1 MIIRRIA
8 RPLLATAF
16 IGQGVETLLNTDSGA
31 QAVQPALDGL
41 KDMPD
46 PVARN
51 VPSNAV
57 AVAQATAAAQV
68 AGGLL
73 LATGRIPRVA
83 SAVLAATVIPAN
95 LGNHMFW
102 TEDDPEAKAAKRRGF
117 LADLSLLGGLILASA
132 DTAGKP
138 SLGWRGRRAA
148 KRAAEALSSTVPS
161 RTEVALARMPEVGE
175 KLGHGVQ
182 TGFEHGRELA
192 GVALEKLE
200 GGLEK
205 AAPYAESAYR
215 KASARASELAD
226 TVGDGLEK
234 AAPYAESAYRKA
246 SARASELADTAVT
259 TAKKAKAR
267 A

>member
-31 QAVQPALDGL
+31 EAVRPALDGL
-41 KDMPD
+41 KEMPD

-102 TEDDPEAKAAKRRGF
+102 AENDPEAKAAKRRGF
-117 LADLSLLGGLILASA
+117 LTDLSLLGGLILASA

-161 RTEVALARMPEVGE
+161 RTEVAL
-175 KLGHGVQ
+175 
-182 TGFEHGRELA
+182 EHGRELA
-192 GVALEKLE
+192 GVAREKL
-200 GGLEK
+200 GDGLEK

-226 TVGDGLEK
+226 TLEDGLEK

>member
-16 IGQGVETLLNTDSGA
+16 IGQGVETLLNIDSGA
-31 QAVQPALDGL
+31 EAVRPALDGL

-51 VPSNAV
+51 VPSDAV
-57 AVAQATAAAQV
+57 AVAKATAAAQV

-102 TEDDPEAKAAKRRGF
+102 TEDDPAAKAAKRRGF
-117 LADLSLLGGLILASA
+117 LTDLSLLGGLILASA

-148 KRAAEALSSTVPS
+148 QRAAEALSSTVPS
-161 RTEVALARMPEVGE
+161 RTETALARMPELGE
-175 KLGHGVQ
+175 KVGHGVQ

-200 GGLEK
+200 DGFDK

-215 KASARASELAD
+215 KASARAA
-226 TVGDGLEK
+226 
-234 AAPYAESAYRKA
+234 
-246 SARASELADTAVT
+246 ELADTAREQASELASTAVS

>member
-8 RPLLATAF
+8 RPLLAIAF

-31 QAVQPALDGL
+31 DAVRPALDGL
-41 KDMPD
+41 KDLPD

-57 AVAQATAAAQV
+57 AVARATAAAQV

-102 TEDDPEAKAAKRRGF
+102 AEDDPEAKAAKRRGF

-148 KRAAEALSSTVPS
+148 QRAAETFSSTVPS
-161 RTEVALARMPEVGE
+161 RTEVALARMPELGE
-175 KLGHGVQ
+175 KVGHGVQ

-200 GGLEK
+200 
-205 AAPYAESAYR
+205 
-215 KASARASELAD
+215 
-226 TVGDGLEK
+226 DGLEK

-246 SARASELADTAVT
+246 SARASELADTAREQASELASTAVT

>member
-16 IGQGVETLLNTDSGA
+16 IGQGVETLVNIDSGA
-31 QAVQPALDGL
+31 QAVRPALDGL

-46 PVARN
+46 PVSRN

-57 AVAQATAAAQV
+57 AVARATAAAQV
-68 AGGLL
+68 GGGLL

-102 TEDDPEAKAAKRRGF
+102 AESDPEAKAAKRRGF

-148 KRAAEALSSTVPS
+148 QRAAEALSSAVPS
-161 RTEVALARMPEVGE
+161 RTEVALARMPELGE
-175 KLGHGVQ
+175 KVGHGVQ

-200 GGLEK
+200 DGLDK

-215 KASARASELAD
+215 
-226 TVGDGLEK
+226 K

-246 SARASELADTAVT
+246 SARASELADTAREQATDLATTAVS

>member
-16 IGQGVETLLNTDSGA
+16 IGQGVETLLNIDSGA
-31 QAVQPALDGL
+31 QAVRPALDGL

-51 VPSNAV
+51 LPSNAV
-57 AVAQATAAAQV
+57 AVARATAAAQV
-68 AGGLL
+68 GGGLL

-102 TEDDPEAKAAKRRGF
+102 AENDPEAKAAKRRGF
-117 LADLSLLGGLILASA
+117 LADLSMLGGLILASA

-148 KRAAEALSSTVPS
+148 QRAAEALSSTVPS
-161 RTEVALARMPEVGE
+161 RTEVALARMPELGE
-175 KLGHGVQ
+175 KVGHGVQ

-192 GVALEKLE
+192 GVALDKLE

-205 AAPYAESAYR
+205 AAPYAETAYR
-215 KASARASELAD
+215 KA
-226 TVGDGLEK
+226 T
-234 AAPYAESAYRKA
+234 
-246 SARASELADTAVT
+246 ARASELADTAREQATELASTAVSN
-259 TAKKAKAR
+259 AKKARAR

>member
-16 IGQGVETLLNTDSGA
+16 IGQGVETLLNIDSGA
-31 QAVQPALDGL
+31 EAVRPALDGL

-102 TEDDPEAKAAKRRGF
+102 AEEDPEAKAAKRRGF

-148 KRAAEALSSTVPS
+148 QRAAEALSSTVPS
-161 RTEVALARMPEVGE
+161 RTEIALARMPELGE
-175 KLGHGVQ
+175 KVGHGVQ

-200 GGLEK
+200 
-205 AAPYAESAYR
+205 
-215 KASARASELAD
+215 
-226 TVGDGLEK
+226 DGLEK

-246 SARASELADTAVT
+246 SARASDLADTLGDGLEKAAPYAESAYRKASSRASELADTAVT

>member
-16 IGQGVETLLNTDSGA
+16 IGQGVETLLNIDSGA
-31 QAVQPALDGL
+31 EAVRPTLDGL

-102 TEDDPEAKAAKRRGF
+102 TEDDPAAKTAKRRGF

-148 KRAAEALSSTVPS
+148 QRAAETLSSTVPS
-161 RTEVALARMPEVGE
+161 RTEVALARMPELGE
-175 KLGHGVQ
+175 KVGHGVQ

-200 GGLEK
+200 
-205 AAPYAESAYR
+205 
-215 KASARASELAD
+215 
-226 TVGDGLEK
+226 DGLEK

-246 SARASELADTAVT
+246 SARASELADTAREQATELASTAVS

-267 A
+267 AA

>member
-1 MIIRRIA
+1 MGQGRTGNPCFMIIRRIA

-16 IGQGVETLLNTDSGA
+16 IGQGVETLLNVDSGA
-31 QAVQPALDGL
+31 QAVRPALDGL

-57 AVAQATAAAQV
+57 AVARATAAAQV
-68 AGGLL
+68 GGGLL

-102 TEDDPEAKAAKRRGF
+102 AENDPEAKAAKRRGF

-148 KRAAEALSSTVPS
+148 QRAAESLSAAVPS
-161 RTEVALARMPEVGE
+161 RTEVALARMPEFGE
-175 KLGHGVQ
+175 KVGHGVQ

-192 GVALEKLE
+192 GVALDKLE
-200 GGLEK
+200 GSLEK

-215 KASARASELAD
+215 KATARASELAD
-226 TVGDGLEK
+226 T
-234 AAPYAESAYRKA
+234 
-246 SARASELADTAVT
+246 AREQATELASTAVT